1 MKTLIIAADGATLI
15 YEGKQTTGR
24 PERQK
29 DATSVYVLAN
39 DDGAAIAFGTKN
51 SAGTFVTFPDGTV
64 TDAAKIN
71 HGTGVEVWVNIVG
84 ITANSVELGIS
95 N

>member
-1 MKTLIIAADGATLI
+1 MKTLTITEDGLTLI

-29 DATSVYVLAN
+29 DSTSVYILEN
-39 DDGAAIAFGTKN
+39 DDTAAVTFGTKN
-51 SAGTFVTFPDGTV
+51 SAGTFVAFPDGTI
-64 TDAAKIN
+64 TGASKIN
-71 HGTGVEVWVNIVG
+71 HGSGISVWVSVVG
-84 ITANSVELGIS
+84 ITANSVELGVS